1 MRRNEEA
8 NLGHLPVYFT
18 AAIRRLVRASWP
30 FMTRQQEADAEFD
43 EKQRERAGLGACGR
57 VQAISGD
64 NQRRVPGELVA
75 FDSPGANAA
84 RERSGQI
91 ASKRSCARPLEMIRW
106 VVRSVLKRRSR
117 VADGRRYGCG
127 IY

>member
-1 MRRNEEA
+1 MHKEA
-8 NLGHLPVYFT
+8 NLGHLPAYVT
-18 AAIRRLVRASWP
+18 AAIRGLVRASRP
-30 FMTRQQEADAEFD
+30 FMTRKQEEDAEFD
-43 EKQRERAGLGACGR
+43 EKQRGRAGLGAAGGFR
-57 VQAISGD
+57 RSAETTSG
-64 NQRRVPGELVA
+64 A
-75 FDSPGANAA
+75 FRGSWWRSIPLGANAA